1 MVHALEAGYRKVIR
15 GAHLDQKFV
24 GIDLHRIVGM
34 REPVDE
40 ALLNASA
47 EPGFMGVLGH
57 R

>member
-1 MVHALEAGYRKVIR
+1 
-15 GAHLDQKFV
+15 V

-40 ALLNASA
+40 ALLNAIA
-47 EPGFMGVLGH
+47 EPGFVGVLGH